1 MMLCF
6 CACRPLILDL
16 ACCSLRMM
24 KGRPYSSK
32 TMDMVAALWGR
43 RSGLRLSGNS
53 ATACSEDFSTRKRC
67 RRVRL
72 LACQR
77 SVAALTIER
86 SCLRYCLAVRG
97 RFVLASVLPLA
108 RNRIRPRIRP
118 QQGKAVLLR
127 WPDPSLLPRQV
138 FVRAGCVA
146 WPASSSRTPAWHH
159 ERRLQTAASTPGA
172 RSTTL
177 RDQLASVRSNR
188 PYCQLCHSL
197 CAEWQC
203 CAAARIDVV

>member
-1 MMLCF
+1 MRL
-6 CACRPLILDL
+6 L

-43 RSGLRLSGNS
+43 RSGLRLS

-86 SCLRYCLAVRG
+86 SCYGTASRFEDDLCLLVSYR
-97 RFVLASVLPLA
+97 
-108 RNRIRPRIRP
+108 
-118 QQGKAVLLR
+118 
-127 WPDPSLLPRQV
+127 
-138 FVRAGCVA
+138 
-146 WPASSSRTPAWHH
+146 
-159 ERRLQTAASTPGA
+159 
-172 RSTTL
+172 
-177 RDQLASVRSNR
+177 
-188 PYCQLCHSL
+188 
-197 CAEWQC
+197 
-203 CAAARIDVV
+203 

>member
-1 MMLCF
+1 M
-6 CACRPLILDL
+6 RDL

-24 KGRPYSSK
+24 KGLPYSSK

-86 SCLRYCLAVRG
+86 SCYGTASRFEDDLCLLVSYR
-97 RFVLASVLPLA
+97 
-108 RNRIRPRIRP
+108 
-118 QQGKAVLLR
+118 
-127 WPDPSLLPRQV
+127 
-138 FVRAGCVA
+138 
-146 WPASSSRTPAWHH
+146 
-159 ERRLQTAASTPGA
+159 
-172 RSTTL
+172 
-177 RDQLASVRSNR
+177 
-188 PYCQLCHSL
+188 
-197 CAEWQC
+197 
-203 CAAARIDVV
+203 